1 MNAITEHRSLA
12 DGFADEAI
20 ESFSRSHVHII
31 DTMNRLRVLP
41 QQLAARGL
49 DEGVRASAAGVYR
62 FFNDAVLEHHD
73 EEERELF
80 PSLRHSASPG
90 DEAGLVQSLIAR
102 LEREHRELEAMW
114 DKIKFQLDWLHTE
127 RGLGIILLAHIV
139 AVKISPPDA
148 PSYERWEPS
157 VCEFARDLLCDW
169 CQEVFFGSF
178 RTYAVKEDTGFNR
191 TRNIAAGGSER
202 FVRTQP
208 TAGVRAKN
216 RLNMPEEMVEFSFE
230 KYAEFFVPTEVLKGN

>member
-41 QQLAARGL
+41 QQFAARGL

-114 DKIKFQLDWLHTE
+114 DKIEPALRRLGRGKAAELDEQVIEQLVSSY
-127 RGLGIILLAHIV
+127 LAHARFEEA
-139 AVKISPPDA
+139 AVLPLADRILK
-148 PSYERWEPS
+148 
-157 VCEFARDLLCDW
+157 
-169 CQEVFFGSF
+169 
-178 RTYAVKEDTGFNR
+178 TGDR
-191 TRNIAAGGSER
+191 SALALGLAMRRN
-202 FVRTQP
+202 P
-208 TAGVRAKN
+208 YRAN
-216 RLNMPEEMVEFSFE
+216 G
-230 KYAEFFVPTEVLKGN
+230 YI